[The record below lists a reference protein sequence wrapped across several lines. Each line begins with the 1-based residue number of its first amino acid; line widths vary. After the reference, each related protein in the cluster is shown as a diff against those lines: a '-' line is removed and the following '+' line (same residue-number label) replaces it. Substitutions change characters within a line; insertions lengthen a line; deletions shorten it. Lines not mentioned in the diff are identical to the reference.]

1 MGEDSS
7 AEASGI
13 VPLFERPEA
22 GGPPPGTCSADGSW
36 RWTGE
41 GWERVVGRSETPTSA
56 GLSEGSGTAAPV
68 DAVPNGTTVAP
79 PGRLSV
85 EAVVRDRRPSRSPL
99 GLALRAVTG
108 GRVDPG
114 ARAEAERRRVAQ
126 VLTAIKDPPAK
137 VAVASAKGGVGKTTV
152 SLALATVLGCHR
164 SDRVVALEANPH
176 HGTYRERLAG
186 HVQHRRTVEDLLALV
201 ERSGSPAEIALPELH
216 RYTTQV
222 SLYEERGRGPRPVSH
237 FEIVAAPDPARARL
251 LGEEDYRQVLG
262 LLSRHFDVILLD
274 LGTGILEPATAWLM
288 TRAADQVVVVSS
300 PAFDGARLA
309 EETLDYLEARRGR
322 AFVATR
328 CVVAIDAV
336 DRRAST
342 DVGALERHLGERVRA
357 VVRVRWDPA
366 LAAGGPFEW
375 DRLGAG
381 CREDCLRLAAEV
393 ASGFALGTAEEGDLP

>member
-1 MGEDSS
+1 MGANGDQD
-7 AEASGI
+7 ASEI
-13 VPLFERPEA
+13 VPLFEPAEVEA
-22 GGPPPGTCSADGSW
+22 PGASTPPGAHPAS
-36 RWTGE
+36 
-41 GWERVVGRSETPTSA
+41 
-56 GLSEGSGTAAPV
+56 
-68 DAVPNGTTVAP
+68 
-79 PGRLSV
+79 PGRLAEATAGDGGVTPSGRMV
-85 EAVVRDRRPSRSPL
+85 AGPVAETASTGPPARLSAEAVVRDRRPSRLPL

-176 HGTYRERLAG
+176 HGTYRERLAD
-186 HVQHRRTVEDLLALV
+186 HVRHRRTVEDLLTLV
-201 ERSGSPAEIALPELH
+201 ERSGRPAEIALPELH

-222 SLYEERGRGPRPVSH
+222 SLYEGQGRRPRPVSH

-262 LLSRHFDVILLD
+262 LLSRHFDAILLD

-288 TRAADQVVVVSS
+288 TRAADQVVVSP

-309 EETLDYLEARRGR
+309 EETLDCLEARRGR
-322 AFVATR
+322 GFTARR

-342 DVGALERHLGERVRA
+342 DVGALERYLGQRARA
-357 VVRVRWDPA
+357 VVRVRWNPA
-366 LAAGGPFEW
+366 LAAARRGRG
-375 DRLGAG
+375 
-381 CREDCLRLAAEV
+381 RERATSL
-393 ASGFALGTAEEGDLP
+393 